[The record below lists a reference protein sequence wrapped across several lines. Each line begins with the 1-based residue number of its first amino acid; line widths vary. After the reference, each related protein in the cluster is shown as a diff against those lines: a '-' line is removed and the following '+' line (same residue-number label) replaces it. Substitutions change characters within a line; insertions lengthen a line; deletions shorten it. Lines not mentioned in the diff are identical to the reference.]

1 MEAELSPGSAHHKH
15 DTAPG
20 GASDPFRNTSSQYD
34 GATVRMGLESHRGPG
49 GAGLSLAARCDMCNI
64 PPNCLFHGP
73 CSDLHLGKS
82 SSAATFTYN
91 ARSGHFTRTG
101 TGLGLGLEQRL
112 HVGASIPVEGSSV
125 ISYRCGFCACELP
138 TMHWD
143 VLANG
148 TIAFRFPPNT
158 GIHSTG
164 AFMAPKNNAAK
175 RLVLGAGPDR
185 CLFWFGIKSSTIL
198 VHAGDPRQLVFTEL
212 IGGRRA
218 VNSVPGGASATASD
232 DAVVGMNME
241 R

>member
-1 MEAELSPGSAHHKH
+1 MLRFH
-15 DTAPG
+15 T
-20 GASDPFRNTSSQYD
+20 D
-34 GATVRMGLESHRGPG
+34 GHR
-49 GAGLSLAARCDMCNI
+49 
-64 PPNCLFHGP
+64 
-73 CSDLHLGKS
+73 
-82 SSAATFTYN
+82 
-91 ARSGHFTRTG
+91 ARSGPRAAY
-101 TGLGLGLEQRL
+101 
-112 HVGASIPVEGSSV
+112 VGAGIPVEGSSV
-125 ISYRCGFCACELP
+125 ISFRCGFCACKLP
-138 TMHWD
+138 TMQWD

-218 VNSVPGGASATASD
+218 VNSVPGGASATAP
-232 DAVVGMNME
+232 DAVVGMHME
-241 R
+241 RGVSSLVEPARQQNGGSPYIML